1 MNDSFPRIITLLRK
15 ERGISQ
21 KAAAQELGIS
31 QALLS
36 HYEKGI
42 RECGLDFL
50 TRTADFYGVSVDYLL
65 GRTPER
71 SGARLTLEDLPEP
84 DAMGKE
90 NAFRGSVLPL
100 LHKKLIFNSLNIVF
114 DKLQKSGNKGLIHEV
129 SAFLMMSVYRMLRV
143 LYRGNSKNP
152 DSSFAVPAPLARG
165 KACAEMEIAEAR
177 AIALVEGTSVDDFDS
192 IDSTEPFAM
201 SPELLGKEYPL
212 FASSLSNLVQN
223 CESRIAGKTH
233 L

>member
-21 KAAAQELGIS
+21 KMAAQELGIS

-71 SGARLTLEDLPEP
+71 NGARLTFEDIPEP
-84 DAMGKE
+84 DAVGKE
-90 NAFRGSVLPL
+90 NAFRGSILPL
-100 LHKKLIFNSLNIVF
+100 LNKKLIFNSLNIVF

-129 SAFLMMSVYRMLRV
+129 SAFLMMAVYRMLRV
-143 LYRGNSKNP
+143 LHRANPKNP
-152 DSSFAVPAPLARG
+152 DSSFAVPTPLARG
-165 KACAEMEIAEAR
+165 KACADMEIAEAR
-177 AIALVEGTSVDDFDS
+177 AIALAEGNS
-192 IDSTEPFAM
+192 IENYEGIQNKECFAM
-201 SPELLGKEYPL
+201 SPELLNKEYPL
-212 FASSLSNLVQN
+212 FASSLFNLVQN
-223 CESRIAGKTH
+223 CESRITGKKNS
-233 L
+233 